1 MCLAMDYASEAP
13 AGASGSTPPGSPFA
27 ITLKGWRS
35 QLRWAMTQRE
45 EDPARVWLEIIS
57 IDERSKRALNISHD
71 AEQLVELQKFRDK
84 LESSIASLTDDL
96 GDDNVAPLYSWL
108 DLVRQ
113 KRALAAKVDEALAAV
128 AQARALR
135 LPDGAKTPIS
145 DEEAGAQ
152 LAHAQ
157 GQLDEWKTAM
167 PPAPPPQVV
176 AVWEGKGGDALA
188 ESMPRDAMAVG
199 KRGDEA
205 RRMLARTA
213 GRSPG
218 KHPWARSRM
227 ETVMVPAMGVTAVLL
242 GVFAIATWSGS
253 PATSRVLAALSVSS
267 FVAFA
272 GLLACGVIARRHEQE
287 EIVAAIDWVWH
298 ARMYEE
304 RMKLAELE
312 AGWLRALVDAQRA
325 RKSFDAK
332 AGTGGQLRDFEK
344 WRPDL
349 IDIML
354 EVARDTE
361 GTEEIT

>member
-1 MCLAMDYASEAP
+1 MAHVSEAP

-27 ITLKGWRS
+27 FTLKGWRS

-57 IDERSKRALNISHD
+57 IDERSKRALHLSHD
-71 AEQLVELQKFRDK
+71 PEQLAELKKFRNK
-84 LESSIASLTDDL
+84 LEGSIAELTEDL
-96 GDDNVAPLYSWL
+96 GDENVAPLYSWL

-135 LPDGAKTPIS
+135 LPDGAKNPKR
-145 DEEAGAQ
+145 DEEAAAQ
-152 LAHAQ
+152 LARAQ
-157 GQLDEWKTAM
+157 AELDQWKAAM
-167 PPAPPPQVV
+167 PPAPPPEVMG
-176 AVWEGKGGDALA
+176 VWEAKGGDALA
-188 ESMPRDAMAVG
+188 ETMPRDAMAVG

-205 RRMLARTA
+205 RRILVRAQ
-213 GRSPG
+213 GRVPG
-218 KHPWARSRM
+218 KHPWARSRF
-227 ETVMVPAMGVTAVLL
+227 ELITVPVMGVTAVLL
-242 GVFAIATWSGS
+242 AVFAISTWSDS
-253 PATSRVLAALSVSS
+253 PATSRVLMALAVSS
-267 FVAFA
+267 LVAFA

-287 EIVAAIDWVWH
+287 EIVAALDWVWH

-304 RMKLAELE
+304 RVNLADLE

-349 IDIML
+349 VEIML
-354 EVARDTE
+354 EVARDTSE
-361 GTEEIT
+361 SDEIS